1 MNIDELNHAWQLAE
15 AAHRGQYYGY
25 DADQIPYVY
34 HLGNVLLEA
43 RNAVEHTPGCPA
55 RVVLLAAIL
64 HDTLEDTDLT
74 SDAVKT
80 AFGPA
85 VLTAVQALTKN
96 EALPKAEQMPDSLA
110 RIRAAG
116 PAAAMV
122 KLCDRIANLSRR
134 PPGHWDA
141 GRKAAYREEARLILR
156 ELGGSSEY
164 LAARLAAKIDAY

>member
-55 RVVLLAAIL
+55 RIVLLAAIL
-64 HDTLEDTDLT
+64 HDALEDTDLT
-74 SDAVKT
+74 ADAVKT

-134 PPGHWDA
+134 PPQPL
-141 GRKAAYREEARLILR
+141 GRRMESSLPGRSAVDPRGTGGKQRVPRGAACRE
-156 ELGGSSEY
+156 
-164 LAARLAAKIDAY
+164 D